1 MKPKHDNGKVDT
13 RYTVTLE
20 HTGQPRAMYV
30 ARFLRDHIGSA
41 PQPAEAWAH
50 CIDHQR
56 DRLEIHDLAARVF
69 A

>member
-1 MKPKHDNGKVDT
+1 MKPKHDNGKPDT

-41 PQPAEAWAH
+41 TTPAGAWAH

-56 DRLEIHDLAARVF
+56 ERFQINDLAARVF